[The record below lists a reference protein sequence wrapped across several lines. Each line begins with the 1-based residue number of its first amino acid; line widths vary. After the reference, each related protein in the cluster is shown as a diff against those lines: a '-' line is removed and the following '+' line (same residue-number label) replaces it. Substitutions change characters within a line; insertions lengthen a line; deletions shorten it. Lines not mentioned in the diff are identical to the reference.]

1 MKKWAVILACTAFLM
16 SGCME
21 STVTNQTTQ
30 AESGQ
35 TEIMAVPAPDMEI
48 HDDIVLDW
56 EQGIADVD
64 NVLRNANYYPD
75 MTDVSV
81 LVDTELNEI
90 TIVISVKDD
99 MDKETAVDYA
109 QRALED
115 TNNAL
120 ADQDFSIAKGEE
132 GVTYGG
138 LYERYA
144 VSIGVAPESTVED
157 ESTWLVDERLE
168 MGEAYRPLQATE

>member
-1 MKKWAVILACTAFLM
+1 MKKWAVMLACTAVLM

-21 STVTNQTTQ
+21 STVTNPTTQ
-30 AESGQ
+30 AENGQ
-35 TEIMAVPAPDMEI
+35 TETMTIPTPDMEI
-48 HDDIVLDW
+48 HDDIELDW

-64 NVLRNANYYPD
+64 DVLRNANYYPD

-81 LVDTELNEI
+81 LVDTELDEI
-90 TIVISVKDD
+90 SIVISVKDD

-115 TNNAL
+115 TNNAV
-120 ADQDFSIAKGEE
+120 ADQDFSIAKAEE

-144 VSIGVAPESTVED
+144 VSVGVAPESTVED
-157 ESTWLVDERLE
+157 ESTWLVHERLE
-168 MGEAYRPLQATE
+168 KGEGYRPLQATE